1 MREPHPRASERT
13 TVHGQTVGREDNQ
26 GGSMLARDSKED
38 FLEEARQEQVVF
50 KLPYTKRELICS
62 SFS

>member
-1 MREPHPRASERT
+1 MDRLW
-13 TVHGQTVGREDNQ
+13 VGKINQ

-38 FLEEARQEQVVF
+38 FPEEARQEQVVF